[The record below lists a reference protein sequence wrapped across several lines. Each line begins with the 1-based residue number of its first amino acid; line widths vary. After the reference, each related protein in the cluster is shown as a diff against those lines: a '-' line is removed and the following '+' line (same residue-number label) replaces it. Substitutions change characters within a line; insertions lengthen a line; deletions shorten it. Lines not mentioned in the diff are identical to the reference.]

1 MKEVV
6 VMLLVVTLGVLSAQ
20 SIPDLVD
27 QISSYHEGNAFTS
40 YSKFEFPY
48 PDRGI
53 TREEMQSYNRC
64 FGIRPGEPVGI
75 RLPQYLDAITEI
87 PAEHDY
93 SQPSSLISVTSNPNE
108 RRASPA
114 IF

>member
-6 VMLLVVTLGVLSAQ
+6 VMLLVVTSGVLSAQ

-27 QISSYHEGNAFTS
+27 QISSYHGGSDFTN
-40 YSKFEFPY
+40 YSKFEFLY

-53 TREEMQSYNRC
+53 TREEMLSYNRC

-75 RLPQYLDAITEI
+75 RLPEYFDVITEI
-87 PAEHDY
+87 PAEHVY